1 MCVQVVARSQSLSRS
16 AFLTRSRPQVGGS
29 SGHAS
34 IALAKACPS
43 LHFVVQDLPTV
54 IETARAN
61 LPAQLEAHVA
71 ERITFEAHD
80 FFQAQPVLDA
90 DVYLL
95 RMILHDWPPA
105 EATSIVTNIYKALK
119 PGARIVVMDTALPV
133 PGSIGLSQEAQLRAR
148 DLTMMETF
156 NAHER
161 DMDEWY
167 GLFAGVDERLR
178 IKRVVQPFNSNMAVM
193 EVVLG

>member
-1 MCVQVVARSQSLSRS
+1 M
-16 AFLTRSRPQVGGS
+16 QVGGS

-34 IALAKACPS
+34 ISIAKACPT
-43 LHFVVQDLPTV
+43 LGFVVQDLPAV

-61 LPAQLEAHVA
+61 LPELEAHVA
-71 ERITFEAHD
+71 DRIAFQAHD
-80 FFQAQPVLDA
+80 FFKAQPVLDA

-105 EATSIVTNIYKALK
+105 EATSIVANIYKALK

-133 PGSIGLSQEAQLRAR
+133 PGSIGVSQEAQLRAR

-161 DMDEWY
+161 DMDEWND
-167 GLFAGVDERLR
+167 LFAGIDERLK
-178 IKRVVQPFNSNMAVM
+178 IKTVVQPFNSNMAVM
-193 EVVLG
+193 EVVLE